1 MIEDVRNLLSR
12 QFSDPE
18 IAQVVALVNQL
29 LERNVKSGT
38 SNIQTA
44 TNPSEPT
51 PMPAGRKH
59 LH

>member
-1 MIEDVRNLLSR
+1 MIEDVHNLLSR
-12 QFSDPE
+12 QFTDPE

-29 LERNVKSGT
+29 FERNVKAGT
-38 SNIQTA
+38 SNTQPSTS
-44 TNPSEPT
+44 PSEQM